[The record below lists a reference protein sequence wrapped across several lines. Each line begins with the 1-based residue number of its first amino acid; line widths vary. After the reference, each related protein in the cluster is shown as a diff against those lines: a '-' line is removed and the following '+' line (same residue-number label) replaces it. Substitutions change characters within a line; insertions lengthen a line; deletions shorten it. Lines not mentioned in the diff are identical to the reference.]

1 MSDAFTTT
9 DINGRDE
16 ETSMYIALLERQ
28 VVGLTIANLRQK
40 AALDGEETPDN
51 EPLIEE
57 SLRRLGEQR
66 KASEKMNRRS
76 RI

>member
-1 MSDAFTTT
+1 MSDNFPTT